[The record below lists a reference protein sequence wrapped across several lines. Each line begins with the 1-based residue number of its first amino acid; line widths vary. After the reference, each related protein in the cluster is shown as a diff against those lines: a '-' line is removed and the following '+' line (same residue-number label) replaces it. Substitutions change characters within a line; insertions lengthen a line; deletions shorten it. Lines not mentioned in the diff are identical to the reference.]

1 MPFISRRATL
11 GALAGAPSASPL
23 TTSAAHWKKTGSAAL
38 TPNPPH
44 GGLYEQVIARAKK
57 K

>member
-11 GALAGAPSASPL
+11 GAFAGAPSAAPL

-38 TPNPPH
+38 TSNPSH
-44 GGLYEQVIARAKK
+44 GGLYIQVIARAKK
-57 K
+57 T